1 MNKYLIA
8 ATTTLVFAMNSFA
21 ADWRAIAEAAGP
33 SWKATATGLEAKGPR
48 YHDLPETA
56 LDGMEDNAYAYFQSR
71 AVNLWQY
78 AFLGD
83 AKGKDYTLTA
93 TVRVLDPAPLK
104 GSRPGEGNI
113 FMNYQ
118 WGREAI
124 GSDVGLIV
132 RHTDADN
139 YYQVRLSTG
148 YGHVELW
155 KTHGGVVQV
164 KPFAFEAGKDY
175 RVAVTASGPWIIVSV
190 DGQELIR
197 YADPV
202 EPLLTGNAGLAVRES
217 TVSFSDVTVTDV
229 PAITEAVPAH
239 KPDFHI
245 RKWVGRDYIFD
256 GDEPVGHITADRSVF
271 EELKLR
277 PGLMPML
284 IAPTTPTVWG
294 EGSDKLKWSNK
305 GKMDVLAEGNELKLT
320 LGPVDDNGIAQPT
333 GQWRLS
339 YDAKQNSYVLDGQLT
354 VAVLKGDVLSKWGS
368 FNLTDPMFY
377 QLLASSTDAMPA
389 CRSHDNAA
397 IFLRADGVLCAFPL
411 NHAGKN
417 NAFAPSHE
425 LAIKPDGYWV
435 TVVDGWGVATEIPA
449 DNTIRYYGD
458 YCEWGL
464 DQHIAELWKP
474 DQGSYAGISMKESPA
489 KAGDRFEG
497 HIRYRLWDRQE
508 VSAALAKGVRPASG
522 KNDLPNRPFIA
533 HLEPV
538 NNCATILPMVN
549 GTSRSMWQ
557 GDYEIVRDTGR
568 NDNSCMRLSGG
579 KSAKS
584 GAIGP
589 SFRAGPYLAKT
600 YKVGAWVRSRDF
612 HGTIRCAIDS
622 VAYPKP
628 NTDPKPSAEV
638 KFDGPGDWVWLGFE
652 TSIPRQ
658 AYFFSWLFEAKGTG
672 SIDID
677 DITLE
682 PISKK

>member
-1 MNKYLIA
+1 MKNHLMI
-8 ATTTLVFAMNSFA
+8 ATTAIAFAANSFA
-21 ADWRAIAEAAGP
+21 ADWRSIAEAAGP

-48 YHDLPETA
+48 YYDLPQA
-56 LDGMEDNAYAYFQSR
+56 APDGMGDDPYAYFQSR

-83 AKGKDYTLTA
+83 AGRKDYTLTA
-93 TVRVLDPAPLK
+93 TVRVLEPAPIK
-104 GSRPGEGNI
+104 GFRPGQGNI

-139 YYQVRLSTG
+139 YYQVRISTA

-155 KTHGGVVQV
+155 KTHGGVVRV

-202 EPLLTGNAGLAVRES
+202 EPLLTGNPGLAVRES
-217 TVSFSDVTVTDV
+217 AVSFSDVTVTDA
-229 PAITEAVPAH
+229 PAITEVVPAH

-271 EELKLR
+271 EEFKLR

-284 IAPTTPTVWG
+284 IAQTTPVLWG
-294 EGSDKLKWSNK
+294 PGLDNVKWSDK
-305 GKMDVLAEGNELKLT
+305 GKMEVLAEGNELQLT
-320 LGPVDDNGIAQPT
+320 LGLVELNGILQST
-333 GQWRLS
+333 GQWRLT
-339 YDAKQNSYVLDGQLT
+339 YDAKQKSYVLDGKLS
-354 VAVLKGDVLSKWGS
+354 ADVLKEGILSKWGS

-397 IFLRADGVLCAFPL
+397 IFLRADGVLCSFPL

-417 NAFAPSHE
+417 NAFAPAHE

-449 DNTIRYYGD
+449 DNAIRYYGD
-458 YCEWGL
+458 YCHWGL
-464 DQHIAELWKP
+464 DQHIAQLWKP
-474 DQGSYAGISMKESPA
+474 DQESYIEASPKDFPT

-497 HIRYRLWDRQE
+497 HVRYRLWDRQE
-508 VSAALAKGVRPASG
+508 VSAAIAKGVRPTTTG
-522 KNDLPNRPFIA
+522 NPDRPLMA
-533 HLEPV
+533 HVEPV
-538 NNCATILPMVN
+538 NNCATILPLVN

-568 NDNSCMRLSGG
+568 NDNTCMRLNGG
-579 KSAKS
+579 KSAQLNNV
-584 GAIGP
+584 GP
-589 SFRAGPYLAKT
+589 SYRAGPYLAKT

-612 HGTIRCAIDS
+612 HGTIRCSIDS
-622 VAYPKP
+622 AAYPKP

-652 TSIPRQ
+652 TSIPHQ
-658 AYFFSWLFEAKGTG
+658 SYFFNWSFQATGTG
-672 SIDID
+672 SVDID

-682 PISKK
+682 PVSPDKK

>member
-1 MNKYLIA
+1 MI
-8 ATTTLVFAMNSFA
+8 ATTAIAFAANSFA
-21 ADWRAIAEAAGP
+21 ADWRAIAEASGP
-33 SWKATATGLEAKGPR
+33 PWKATATGLEAKGPR
-48 YHDLPETA
+48 YYDLPEIA
-56 LDGMEDNAYAYFQSR
+56 LDGMDDDPYAYFQSR

-83 AKGKDYTLTA
+83 TKGKDYTLTA

-104 GSRPGEGNI
+104 GFRPGEGYI

-155 KTHGGVVQV
+155 KTHGGVVRL

-175 RVAVTASGPWIIVSV
+175 RVAVTASGPWIVVSV

-197 YADPV
+197 YADAV

-217 TVSFSDVTVTDV
+217 AVRFSDVTVTDA
-229 PAITEAVPAH
+229 PAITEVVPAH

-256 GDEPVGHITADRSVF
+256 GDEPVGHITANRRAF
-271 EELKLR
+271 EEFKLR

-284 IAPTTPTVWG
+284 ITGTVPVLWG
-294 EGSDKLKWSNK
+294 GGTDKLKWSDK
-305 GKMDVLAEGNELKLT
+305 GKLDVLAEGNELKLT
-320 LGPVDDNGIAQPT
+320 LGPVDDNGIVQPT
-333 GQWRLS
+333 GQWLLS
-339 YDAKQNSYVLDGQLT
+339 YDAKQNSYVLDGKLS
-354 VAVLKGDVLSKWGS
+354 ADVLKDGILSKWGS
-368 FNLTDPMFY
+368 FNLADPFFY
-377 QLLASSTDAMPA
+377 QLLAPATDAMPA

-397 IFLRADGVLCAFPL
+397 IFLRTDGVLCAFPL

-417 NAFAPSHE
+417 NAFAPAHE

-458 YCEWGL
+458 YCHWAL
-464 DQHIAELWKP
+464 DQHIAPLWKP
-474 DQGSYAGISMKESPA
+474 DQVSYAGVSPQESPA

-497 HIRYRLWDRQE
+497 HVRYRLWDRRE
-508 VSAALAKGVRPASG
+508 VSAAIAKGVRPTSTE
-522 KNDLPNRPFIA
+522 NPDRPLIA

-538 NNCATILPMVN
+538 NNCATILQWVN

-557 GDYEIVRDTGR
+557 GNYEIVRDTGR
-568 NDNSCMRLSGG
+568 NDRTCLRLRGG
-579 KSAKS
+579 QTAKQEYV
-584 GAIGP
+584 GP

-622 VAYPKP
+622 AAYPKP

-638 KFDGPGDWVWLGFE
+638 KFDGSGDWVWLGFE
-652 TSIPRQ
+652 TSIPHES
-658 AYFFSWLFEAKGTG
+658 YSFSWSFKATGTG
-672 SIDID
+672 SVDID

-682 PISKK
+682 SVSPDKK